1 MQIGL
6 RQFSPRSVAWLR
18 EAAAS
23 EKHSRSSLA
32 RGLCEIENWRNSAGE
47 PCLASARKVLP
58 RLADKLGLVLP
69 APLRR
74 PNVRPP
80 EAYPDVAL
88 SCGLQEL
95 GDVRAEPVAPKDVT
109 PWRSMMA
116 SHHPQG
122 ERRQPGAR
130 LLYWIVSS
138 RRGRLGGLSFCAA
151 GWHQRARDSYIGWT
165 RRELAAHLGR
175 VVNNARFLI
184 LPGVRVPS
192 LASRALGLALSRLA
206 DDWQAAYGVRPV
218 LAYTYVDAGQT
229 GTCYAAAGWERCEE
243 TTIRGRSVW
252 MRPLCADWRQALRAP
267 TCREL
272 GTAPP
277 LSETEDW
284 AAMEYGRSSIPDGRL
299 RTRLVYMGRQWEESP
314 GAPVDAIFP
323 QRAERT
329 AAYRFLS
336 NQQVT
341 MDDILEPHREALT
354 ERCRQER
361 TVLVA
366 HGAVML
372 NHVSRRDRTGGFAVG
387 GVRASLALTEGG
399 RPLGVL
405 ALDADSRKPAGES
418 SEIPEENE
426 GKRWLAGLAAA
437 KELGRAC
444 RGRRVISVCDPVA
457 DIYGLFEA
465 QAAAP
470 DEAGLLVRVGRDHH
484 GHRVANGDA
493 APGLREYMEGHSPCA
508 ARDGRHARGK
518 RAARIELRIAR
529 IALRAPGA
537 SGETLEATAVRAT
550 EPSSQRNGR
559 APSLMLLCTEGGAT
573 SENAL
578 RILAWYERRRE
589 MEDFFRIFRTGT
601 RIGDPALG
609 NADELKRCLA
619 FDAIAAWRAFDRG
632 RLVW

>member
-1 MQIGL
+1 MQVGL
-6 RQFSPRSVAWLR
+6 HQFSPGSIAWLR

-23 EKHSRSSLA
+23 GKHSRASLA
-32 RGLCEIENWRNSAGE
+32 RGLCEIEDWRNSAGE
-47 PCLASARKVLP
+47 LCLASARKVLP
-58 RLADKLGLVLP
+58 RLADRLGLLLP
-69 APLRR
+69 PPLRR
-74 PNVRPP
+74 PNARPL

-88 SCGLQEL
+88 SCGLKEL

-109 PWRSMMA
+109 LWRSMMA

-130 LLYWIVSS
+130 LLYWVVSS
-138 RRGRLGGLSFCAA
+138 RRSRLGGLSFCAA

-165 RRELAAHLGR
+165 QRELAAHLGR
-175 VVNNARFLI
+175 VVNNARLLI

-192 LASRALGLALSRLA
+192 LASRGIGLALSRLA
-206 DDWQAAYGVRPV
+206 DDWQSAYGVRPV
-218 LAYTYVDAGQT
+218 LAYTYVDAGQA
-229 GTCYAAAGWERCEE
+229 GTCYAATGWERCEE
-243 TTIRGRSVW
+243 RTVRGRSVW
-252 MRPLCADWRQALRAP
+252 MKPLCADWRQVLRAP
-267 TCREL
+267 TRREL

-284 AAMEYGRSSIPDGRL
+284 AATEYARSSIPDGRL
-299 RTRLVYMGRQWEESP
+299 RARLVCMGRQWEKSP
-314 GAPVDAIFP
+314 GAPVGAICP
-323 QRAERT
+323 QRADQK

-336 NQQVT
+336 NEQVT
-341 MDDILEPHREALT
+341 MDDVLEPHREALT

-361 TVLVA
+361 TILVA

-372 NHVSRRDRTGGFAVG
+372 SHVSRRDNAFGGR

-405 ALDADSRKPAGES
+405 ALEVGAREPAGAS
-418 SEIPEENE
+418 SEIPEEKE
-426 GKRWLAGLAAA
+426 GNRWLAGLAAA

-470 DEAGLLVRVGRDHH
+470 EEAGLLVRVGRNHH
-484 GHRVANGDA
+484 GHRVANGDSALGLRECMEGIAPCA
-493 APGLREYMEGHSPCA
+493 APG
-508 ARDGRHARGK
+508 GRHARGK
-518 RAARIELRIAR
+518 RADRIELRIAK
-529 IALRAPGA
+529 IALSAPGA

-550 EPSSQRNGR
+550 ERSPPRNGR
-559 APSLMLLCTEGGAT
+559 ASSLTLLCTEGDAT
-573 SENAL
+573 PENAL
-578 RILAWYERRRE
+578 RILAWYERRRAVK
-589 MEDFFRIFRTGT
+589 DFFRIFETGT

-609 NADELKRCLA
+609 DAEGLERCLA